1 MAERVSANARVT
13 CSWVAANV
21 HWYPDQLDRLKGY
34 QSKMTGFVERLNAAS
49 VSSQS
54 LVCVGLD
61 PDPDLMAIGDVAEFN
76 ARIVDAT
83 RDLVCAYKPNFPF
96 YEALGI
102 PGLVALERTVAH
114 IREVAPEVVLIADCK
129 RGDIGS
135 TNKMYARA
143 LFDTWGFDAATVN
156 AWGGGDSV
164 EPYLEYSDRGVI
176 VWCRSSNPGAAE
188 FQDVPVDY
196 KGTSIPLFEWMAIKS
211 SEWNQAS
218 SNVGLVAGATY
229 PAELAVV
236 RNRCP
241 GMPILV
247 PGIGSQG
254 GDLGA
259 SLAHGLD
266 VASPNVLISSSR
278 GITYASREPGSFE
291 SAARLAAS
299 KLRDEINSVLDREG
313 RAW

>member
-1 MAERVSANARVT
+1 M
-13 CSWVAANV
+13 
-21 HWYPDQLDRLKGY
+21 P
-34 QSKMTGFVERLNAAS
+34 GFVERLNSAS
-49 VSSQS
+49 QANES

-61 PDPDLMAIGDVAEFN
+61 PDPELMAIADVAEFN

-114 IREVAPEVVLIADCK
+114 IRDVAPDVVLIADCK

-156 AWGGGDSV
+156 AWGGGDSI
-164 EPYLEYSDRGVI
+164 EPYLEYGDRGVI
-176 VWCRSSNPGAAE
+176 VWCRSSNPGASE
-188 FQDVPVDY
+188 FQDVPV
-196 KGTSIPLFEWMAIKS
+196 KFMGASVPLFEWMAIKA

-229 PAELAVV
+229 PSELAVV
-236 RNRCP
+236 RNRCR

-254 GDLGA
+254 GDLDA
-259 SLAHGLD
+259 SLKHGLD
-266 VASPNVLISSSR
+266 VDSPNVLISSSR
-278 GITYASREPGSFE
+278 GITYASRDPDSFPE
-291 SAARLAAS
+291 AARRAAS
-299 KLRDEINSVLDREG
+299 RLRDEINCVLDREG
-313 RAW
+313 REW

>member
-1 MAERVSANARVT
+1 M
-13 CSWVAANV
+13 
-21 HWYPDQLDRLKGY
+21 P
-34 QSKMTGFVERLNAAS
+34 GFVERLNSAS
-49 VSSQS
+49 QANES

-61 PDPDLMAIGDVAEFN
+61 PDPELMAIADVAEFN

-114 IREVAPEVVLIADCK
+114 IRDVAPEVVLIADCK

-156 AWGGGDSV
+156 AWGGGDSI
-164 EPYLEYSDRGVI
+164 EPYLEYGDRGVI
-176 VWCRSSNPGAAE
+176 VWCRSSNPGASE
-188 FQDVPVDY
+188 FQDVPV
-196 KGTSIPLFEWMAIKS
+196 KFMGASVPLFEWMAIKA

-229 PAELAVV
+229 PSELAVV

-254 GDLGA
+254 GDLDA
-259 SLAHGLD
+259 SLKHGLD
-266 VASPNVLISSSR
+266 VDSPNVLISSSR
-278 GITYASREPGSFE
+278 GITYASRDPDSFPE
-291 SAARLAAS
+291 AARNAAS
-299 KLRDEINSVLDREG
+299 KLRGEINCVLDREG
-313 RAW
+313 REW

>member
-1 MAERVSANARVT
+1 
-13 CSWVAANV
+13 
-21 HWYPDQLDRLKGY
+21 
-34 QSKMTGFVERLNAAS
+34 MTGFVERLKSAS
-49 VSSQS
+49 FANRS
-54 LVCVGLD
+54 LVCIGLD
-61 PDPDLMAIGDVAEFN
+61 PDPDLMAIDDVAEFN
-76 ARIVDAT
+76 SRIVDAT

-114 IREVAPEVVLIADCK
+114 IRDVAPDVVLIADCK

-164 EPYLEYSDRGVI
+164 EPYLEYEDRGVI

-196 KGTSIPLFEWMAIKS
+196 EGTSVPLFEWMAIKA

-218 SNVGLVAGATY
+218 SNVGVVAGATY
-229 PAELAVV
+229 PSELAAV
-236 RNRCP
+236 RSRCP

-254 GDLGA
+254 GDLDA
-259 SLAHGLD
+259 SLRHGLD
-266 VASPNVLISSSR
+266 EDSSNVLISSSR
-278 GITYASREPGSFE
+278 GITYASREPDNFAD
-291 SAARLAAS
+291 AARVAAS
-299 KLRDEINSVLDREG
+299 RLRDEINGVLAREG
-313 RAW
+313 REW

>member
-1 MAERVSANARVT
+1 M
-13 CSWVAANV
+13 
-21 HWYPDQLDRLKGY
+21 P
-34 QSKMTGFVERLNAAS
+34 GFVERLNSAS
-49 VSSQS
+49 QANES

-61 PDPDLMAIGDVAEFN
+61 PDPELMAIADVAEFN

-114 IREVAPEVVLIADCK
+114 IRDVAPEVVLIADCK

-156 AWGGGDSV
+156 AWGGGDSI
-164 EPYLEYSDRGVI
+164 EPYLEYGDRGVI
-176 VWCRSSNPGAAE
+176 VWCRSSNPGASE
-188 FQDVPVDY
+188 FQDVPV
-196 KGTSIPLFEWMAIKS
+196 KFMGASVPLFEWMAIKA

-229 PAELAVV
+229 PSELAVV

-241 GMPILV
+241 GIPILV

-254 GDLGA
+254 GDLDA
-259 SLAHGLD
+259 SLKHGLD
-266 VASPNVLISSSR
+266 VDSPNVLISSSR
-278 GITYASREPGSFE
+278 GITYASRDPDSFPE
-291 SAARLAAS
+291 AARSAAS
-299 KLRDEINSVLDREG
+299 KLRDEINCVLDREG
-313 RAW
+313 REW

>member
-1 MAERVSANARVT
+1 
-13 CSWVAANV
+13 
-21 HWYPDQLDRLKGY
+21 
-34 QSKMTGFVERLNAAS
+34 MTGFVEWLKSAS
-49 VSSQS
+49 FANRS

-61 PDPDLMAIGDVAEFN
+61 PDPNLMAIDDVAEFN
-76 ARIVDAT
+76 SRIVDAT

-114 IREVAPEVVLIADCK
+114 IRDVAPDVVLIADCK

-156 AWGGGDSV
+156 AWGGGDSI
-164 EPYLEYSDRGVI
+164 EPYLEYEDRGVI

-196 KGTSIPLFEWMAIKS
+196 KGASVPLFEWMAIKA

-218 SNVGLVAGATY
+218 SNVGVVAGATY
-229 PAELAVV
+229 PSELAAV
-236 RNRCP
+236 RSRCP

-254 GDLGA
+254 GDLDA
-259 SLAHGLD
+259 SLRHGLD
-266 VASPNVLISSSR
+266 EDSPNVLISSSR
-278 GITYASREPGSFE
+278 GITYASREPDNFAD
-291 SAARLAAS
+291 AARIAAS
-299 KLRDEINSVLDREG
+299 RLRDEINGVLAREG
-313 RAW
+313 REW

>member
-1 MAERVSANARVT
+1 MPA
-13 CSWVAANV
+13 
-21 HWYPDQLDRLKGY
+21 
-34 QSKMTGFVERLNAAS
+34 FVERLKSAS
-49 VSSQS
+49 IASQS

-61 PDPDLMAIGDVAEFN
+61 PAPDLMAIDDVAEFN
-76 ARIVDAT
+76 SRIVDAT
-83 RDLVCAYKPNFPF
+83 HDLVCAYKPNFPF

-102 PGLVALERTVAH
+102 PGLMALERTVAH
-114 IREVAPEVVLIADCK
+114 IRDVAPGVALIADCK

-156 AWGGGDSV
+156 AWGGSDSV
-164 EPYLEYSDRGVI
+164 EPYLDYGDRGVF

-188 FQDVPVDY
+188 FQDVPVEY
-196 KGTSIPLFEWMAIKS
+196 EGASIPLFEWMAIKT

-218 SNVGLVAGATY
+218 SNVGIVAGATY
-229 PAELAVV
+229 PSELATV
-236 RNRCP
+236 RKRCP

-254 GDLGA
+254 GDLDA
-259 SLAHGLD
+259 SLRHGLD
-266 VASPNVLISSSR
+266 TESPNVLISSSR
-278 GITYASREPGSFE
+278 GITYASREPGDFAE
-291 SAARLAAS
+291 AARAAAS
-299 KLRDEINSVLDREG
+299 KLRDEINSVLAREG